1 MTQIKDQIKNMKV
14 SNNAIQCS
22 IKDQNKL
29 VKQMLNRLKGLET
42 KMDNHFDPKQEEEI
56 DKEQSSQNSER
67 TFSDSEGK
75 EQ

>member
-1 MTQIKDQIKNMKV
+1 MKV

-42 KMDNHFDPKQEEEI
+42 KMDSHFDPKQESVIDREE
-56 DKEQSSQNSER
+56 SSQNTDR
-67 TFSDSEGK
+67 DFSDSEEK
-75 EQ
+75 EH